1 MALDFTQKQDSGSLA
16 PHPRPLSPF
25 GGEGRLLALTLLVL
39 TALAGSTEARAQTVD
54 FGRDI
59 QPIFAR
65 RCFACHGPDED
76 KGGLRLNKHDAAL
89 AELDSGD
96 RAIVPGK
103 PDESVIL
110 DRIAT
115 DDASL
120 RMPPKGKPLSA
131 DDIGLIRRWIEQGA
145 KWTGHWAFEPV
156 QKVSPPEVRN
166 TAAVLNPIDAF
177 IVAKLEQRG
186 LTLSPPTNKGALLR
200 RITFDITGLPPS
212 PAEVAAFVADDSADA
227 YEKVVDRLLASP
239 RYGER
244 WARHWLDVVRFAET
258 NSFERDGIKPHAWR
272 YRDYVI
278 RSFNDDKPYDQFVR
292 EQLAGDELPTVTSD
306 SLIATGFYRLGLWD
320 DEPADRLLA
329 VYEGLDDIITTTAQG
344 FLGLTVNCARCH
356 DHKIDPIPQ
365 VDYYSLLSFFRGI
378 TPNGYG
384 PNVEQPIFAN
394 DAAREAHAAAQK
406 AHAEKL
412 NVTQA
417 RVTALEQEFRSQ
429 FAKRDQNLD
438 NPDLDELE
446 YRFYRD
452 TFNKLPDF
460 DSLKPETV
468 AKLEPAFF
476 DIRPATREDFFGF
489 VFVGTLKV
497 PADGEYTFV
506 LDSDDG
512 SRLVVDGREVLKYD
526 GIHGV
531 GQPKLAKVTLKQG
544 RVPIRL
550 DYFQA
555 KSGKGLSVTWSGPG
569 FENRYLSATT
579 EEGVPIADRRGKR
592 KDFTALIKTEGAR
605 VLGKE
610 RHDEYTRLVKE
621 LEEQKRH
628 KVPADYALCVSEVGP
643 NPPESF
649 VLARGNPQ
657 SQGAKI
663 EPAFLSVLGG
673 GSPALPKP
681 APGAKTTGRR
691 LALAN
696 WIASPDNRQTSRV
709 MVNRIWQHHFGR
721 GIVRSPNNFGQLGER
736 PTHPELLDWL
746 AAELVRDGWRLKTL
760 HKLIVMSN
768 AYRQSSLSND
778 SGAKADPNNDL
789 FWRFNPRRLS
799 AEEVRD
805 TVHATNGRLNLTM
818 YGPGFYPTISA
829 EVLAGQSVPGAGW
842 GKSSPEEQARRA
854 IYIHVKRSLITPL
867 LSSFDFPETDG
878 SCEARFITT
887 QPGQSLAML
896 NGEFLNQQAA
906 AFAERLRREAG
917 DKVDSQVALALRL
930 ALSREPTPP
939 ETERGLRLIDRLISK
954 HGQSRETA
962 LNNYCLFVLNLNE
975 FVYVD

>member
-1 MALDFTQKQDSGSLA
+1 MRTGET
-16 PHPRPLSPF
+16 PVPRMIV
-25 GGEGRLLALTLLVL
+25 LTLLVL
-39 TALAGSTEARAQTVD
+39 ISFVGIAHAQGPSVD

-59 QPIFAR
+59 QPLFAR

-76 KGGLRLNKHDAAL
+76 KGGLRLNKHEAAL

-110 DRIAT
+110 ERIAT

-131 DDIGLIRRWIEQGA
+131 EEMGLIRRWIAQGA
-145 KWTGHWAFEPV
+145 KWTGHWAFEPL

-166 TAAVLNPIDAF
+166 KAVVRNPIDAF
-177 IVAKLEQRG
+177 IIAKLEQRG
-186 LTLSPPTNKGALLR
+186 LTLSAPAEKVALLR
-200 RITFDITGLPPS
+200 RITFDITGLPPN
-212 PAEVAAFVADDSADA
+212 PAEVAAFVADESPDA
-227 YEKVVDRLLASP
+227 YERVVDRLLASP

-258 NSFERDGIKPHAWR
+258 NSYERDGVKPHAWR
-272 YRDYVI
+272 FRDYVI

-329 VYEGLDDIITTTAQG
+329 MYEGLDDIITTTAQG

-365 VDYYSLLSFFRGI
+365 ADYYSLLSFFRGI

-384 PNVEQPIFAN
+384 PNVEQPVFAN
-394 DAAREAHAAAQK
+394 NAAREAYAAAQK

-412 NVTQA
+412 NATQS
-417 RVTALEQEFRSQ
+417 RVTALEQEFRNQ

-446 YRFYRD
+446 SRFYRD

-489 VFVGTLKV
+489 VFVGSLKT
-497 PADGEYTFV
+497 PADGDYTFV

-544 RVPIRL
+544 RIPIRL

-555 KSGKGLSVTWSGPG
+555 KAGKGLSVMWSGPG

-579 EEGVPIADRRGKR
+579 EEGVPLADRRGKR
-592 KDFTALIKTEGAR
+592 KDFTSLIKTEGAR

-610 RHDEYTRLVKE
+610 RHEEYSRLTKE
-621 LEEQKRH
+621 LDELKRH

-657 SQGAKI
+657 SQGAKV

-681 APGAKTTGRR
+681 APGAKTSGRR

-696 WIASPDNRQTSRV
+696 WIVSPDNRQTSRV

-721 GIVRSPNNFGQLGER
+721 GIVRSPNNFGQLGDR

-746 AAELVRDGWRLKTL
+746 ASEFVRDGWQLKPL

-768 AYRQSSLSND
+768 AYRQASLSHD
-778 SGAKADPNNDL
+778 AGAKADPNNDL

-818 YGPGFYPTISA
+818 HGPGFYPTISA
-829 EVLAGQSVPGAGW
+829 EVLAGQSVPGSGW

-854 IYIHVKRSLITPL
+854 IYIHVKRSLITPF

-896 NGEFLNQQAA
+896 NGEFPNQQAA
-906 AFAERLRREAG
+906 AFAERLRREASG
-917 DKVDSQVALALRL
+917 GVDSQVALALLL

-939 ETERGLRLIDRLISK
+939 EIERGLRLIDRLIAN